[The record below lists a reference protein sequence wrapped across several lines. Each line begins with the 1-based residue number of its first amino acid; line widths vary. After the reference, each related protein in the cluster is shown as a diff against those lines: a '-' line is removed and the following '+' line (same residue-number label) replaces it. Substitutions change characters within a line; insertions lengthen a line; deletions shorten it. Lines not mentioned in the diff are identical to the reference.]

1 MVYYYT
7 KQNRCSEVESVVKL
21 KEALNNVIT
30 YIAAIT
36 FVAAMVALPVLVI
49 LGVVKLAFMM
59 FGG

>member
-1 MVYYYT
+1 M
-7 KQNRCSEVESVVKL
+7 VKL